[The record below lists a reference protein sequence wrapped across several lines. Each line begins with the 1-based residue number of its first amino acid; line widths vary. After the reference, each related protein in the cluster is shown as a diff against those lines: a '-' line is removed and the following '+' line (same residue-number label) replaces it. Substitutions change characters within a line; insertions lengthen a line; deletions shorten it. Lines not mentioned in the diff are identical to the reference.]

1 MSTVSTSPRR
11 GRRVAAFA
19 LGALAVVAVA
29 SGCSSSED
37 SSSDATADQTAVV
50 DTLSSYY
57 SAFGADDGPKACGYL
72 DPELAAKLATTGPD
86 GTCESAVNAGHKNA
100 GAEAL
105 TKLSE
110 LKYDATKVVV
120 EGDTAKLST
129 KDVAEL
135 NGKATDSTAQIVLT
149 RDGDNWKIVDLG

>member
-1 MSTVSTSPRR
+1 MRLTRNTPRSHSLTVTEHKRTMLSSVMSTVSTSPRR
-11 GRRVAAFA
+11 GRRVAALA

-57 SAFGADDGPKACGYL
+57 SAFGADDGPKACSYL

-86 GTCESAVNAGHKNA
+86 GTGESAVNAGQRTPA
-100 GAEAL
+100 P
-105 TKLSE
+105 
-110 LKYDATKVVV
+110 
-120 EGDTAKLST
+120 
-129 KDVAEL
+129 
-135 NGKATDSTAQIVLT
+135 
-149 RDGDNWKIVDLG
+149 RR